1 MRDARPEV
9 ISRAMYNRNFS
20 EDMALFVARRR
31 DVHSEVLALLAGDR
45 RFRDSSKLKL
55 AICRNPKTP
64 QKVALSLLKFLRV
77 FDLAD
82 VARDQQININLRR
95 KIEYILAERISSM
108 PSGVKK
114 ALARKAN
121 SNIIA
126 LLIESGDGGV
136 IAACLDSP
144 FLTEGLLYKLLIKKS
159 VKPPLIRMTAEH
171 RKWSSRYFIRFGLI
185 RSFHTPMRHVL
196 QFIKAMKTPDLRDLY
211 SDPKLPSS
219 SRPFIYKELG
229 ERGQAVQD
237 DEERTFVLSENE
249 DSDMRYPEEGLN
261 E

>member
-1 MRDARPEV
+1 MVSPDGRARAAANAETEDLWGLLRDPRPEV

-144 FLTEGLLYKLLIKKS
+144 FLTEGLLYNS
-159 VKPPLIRMTAEH
+159 
-171 RKWSSRYFIRFGLI
+171 
-185 RSFHTPMRHVL
+185 
-196 QFIKAMKTPDLRDLY
+196 DLY
-211 SDPKLPSS
+211 GASI
-219 SRPFIYKELG
+219 RP
-229 ERGQAVQD
+229 
-237 DEERTFVLSENE
+237 
-249 DSDMRYPEEGLN
+249 
-261 E
+261 